1 MAFDNFTYYRM
12 MEESLK
18 EIKKLDKKPSLL
30 LHSCCAPCN
39 AYPLELLVEYFDL
52 TLMYNNSN
60 IYPFEEYSRRLD
72 ELKKY
77 VDFINNKYNVNIKMI
92 ETPYI
97 NEDFTKLLEPYKE
110 QKEGQDRCKLCYKI
124 RMNEAYKYASENNFD
139 YFTTVMTISRQKNSI
154 ILNNIGIELSKLY
167 PNTKYFISDFKKNK
181 GIDKGLEIAKEH
193 NMYRQDYCGCIYSYN
208 SKKNKIKKV

>member
-1 MAFDNFTYYRM
+1 MSFDNFTYYRM

-18 EIKKLDKKPSLL
+18 EIKKENKKPTLL

-60 IYPFEEYSRRLD
+60 IYPEKEYIRRLD

-77 VDFINNKYNVNIKMI
+77 VDFINNKYNVHIKLI
-92 ETPYI
+92 ETPYNNLEYNKI
-97 NEDFTKLLEPYKE
+97 LEPFKD
-110 QKEGQDRCKLCYKI
+110 QKEGMDRCKLCYKT

-154 ILNNIGIELSKLY
+154 VLNNIGIELSKLY

-193 NMYRQDYCGCIYSYN
+193 NMYRQDYCGCIYSYQN
-208 SKKNKIKKV
+208 KNK

>member
-1 MAFDNFTYYRM
+1 

-18 EIKKLDKKPSLL
+18 EIKKENKKPTLL

-60 IYPFEEYSRRLD
+60 IYPEKEYIRRLD

-77 VDFINNKYNVNIKMI
+77 VDFINNKYNVHIKLI
-92 ETPYI
+92 ETPYNNLEYNKI
-97 NEDFTKLLEPYKE
+97 LEPFKD
-110 QKEGQDRCKLCYKI
+110 QKEGMDRCKLCYKT

-154 ILNNIGIELSKLY
+154 VLNNIGIELSKLY

-193 NMYRQDYCGCIYSYN
+193 NMYRQDYCGCIYSYQN
-208 SKKNKIKKV
+208 KNK

>member
-18 EIKKLDKKPSLL
+18 ELDTKDKKPTLL

-39 AYPLELLVEYFDL
+39 AYPLELLVKYFDL

-60 IYPFEEYSRRLD
+60 IYPEDEYFRRLI

-77 VDFINNKYNVNIKMI
+77 VDFINDKYGVNIKII

-97 NEDFTKLLEPYKE
+97 NDEYNKILEPFKD
-110 QKEGQDRCKLCYKI
+110 QKEGLDRCKLCYKI
-124 RMNEAYKYASENNFD
+124 RMNEAYKYASEHNFE

-154 ILNNIGIELSKLY
+154 VLNNIGLELSKLY

-181 GIDKGLEIAKEH
+181 GIDKGLEIAKKH
-193 NMYRQDYCGCIYSYN
+193 NMYRQDYCGCIYSYQ
-208 SKKNKIKKV
+208 SKK

>member
-60 IYPFEEYSRRLD
+60 IYPFEEYSRRLN
-72 ELKKY
+72 EL
-77 VDFINNKYNVNIKMI
+77 
-92 ETPYI
+92 
-97 NEDFTKLLEPYKE
+97 
-110 QKEGQDRCKLCYKI
+110 
-124 RMNEAYKYASENNFD
+124 
-139 YFTTVMTISRQKNSI
+139 
-154 ILNNIGIELSKLY
+154 
-167 PNTKYFISDFKKNK
+167 
-181 GIDKGLEIAKEH
+181 
-193 NMYRQDYCGCIYSYN
+193 
-208 SKKNKIKKV
+208 

>member
-110 QKEGQDRCKLCYKI
+110 QKEGQDRCKLCYKV

-154 ILNNIGIELSKLY
+154 VLNNIGIELSKLY

-208 SKKNKIKKV
+208 SRKVK

>member
-1 MAFDNFTYYRM
+1 MSFDNFTYYRM

-18 EIKKLDKKPSLL
+18 EIKKESKKPTLL

-60 IYPFEEYSRRLD
+60 IYPEKASIRRLD

-77 VDFINNKYNVNIKMI
+77 VDFINNKYNVQIKLI
-92 ETPYI
+92 ETPYNNLEYNKI
-97 NEDFTKLLEPYKE
+97 LEPFKD
-110 QKEGQDRCKLCYKI
+110 QKEGMDRCKLCYKT

-154 ILNNIGIELSKLY
+154 VLNNIGIELSKLY

-193 NMYRQDYCGCIYSYN
+193 NMYRQDYCGCIYSYQN
-208 SKKNKIKKV
+208 KNK

>member
-1 MAFDNFTYYRM
+1 MSFDNFTYYRI

-18 EIKKLDKKPSLL
+18 EIKKESKKPTLL

-60 IYPFEEYSRRLD
+60 IYPEKEYIRRLD

-77 VDFINNKYNVNIKMI
+77 VDFINNKYNVQIKLI
-92 ETPYI
+92 ETPYNNLEYNKI
-97 NEDFTKLLEPYKE
+97 LEPFKD
-110 QKEGQDRCKLCYKI
+110 QKEGMDRCKLCYKT

-154 ILNNIGIELSKLY
+154 VLNNIGIELSKLY
-167 PNTKYFISDFKKNK
+167 PTTKYFISDFKKNK

-193 NMYRQDYCGCIYSYN
+193 NMYRQDYCGCIYSYQN
-208 SKKNKIKKV
+208 KNK

>member
-1 MAFDNFTYYRM
+1 MSFDNFTYYRM

-60 IYPFEEYSRRLD
+60 IYPFEEYSRRLN

-77 VDFINNKYNVNIKMI
+77 VEFINNKYNVNIKMI

-110 QKEGQDRCKLCYKI
+110 QKEGQDRCKLCYKV

-154 ILNNIGIELSKLY
+154 VLNNIGIELSKLY

-208 SKKNKIKKV
+208 SKNK

>member
-1 MAFDNFTYYRM
+1 MSFDNFTYYRM

-18 EIKKLDKKPSLL
+18 EIKKESKKPTLL

-60 IYPFEEYSRRLD
+60 IYPEKEYIRRLD

-77 VDFINNKYNVNIKMI
+77 VDFINNKYNVQIKLI
-92 ETPYI
+92 ETPYNNLEYNKI
-97 NEDFTKLLEPYKE
+97 LEPFKD
-110 QKEGQDRCKLCYKI
+110 QKEGMDRCKLCYKT

-154 ILNNIGIELSKLY
+154 VLNNIGIELSKLY
-167 PNTKYFISDFKKNK
+167 PTTKYFISDFKKNK

-193 NMYRQDYCGCIYSYN
+193 NMYRQDYCGCIYSYQN
-208 SKKNKIKKV
+208 KNK

>member
-1 MAFDNFTYYRM
+1 MSFDNFTYYRM
-12 MEESLK
+12 MEDKLK
-18 EIKKLDKKPSLL
+18 ELKNLNRKPTLL

-60 IYPFEEYSRRLD
+60 IYPFEEYNRRLE

-77 VDFINNKYNVNIKMI
+77 VNYINEKYNTNIKMI
-92 ETPYI
+92 ETPYN
-97 NEDFTKLLEPYKE
+97 NEEYNKILEPYKE
-110 QKEGQDRCKLCYKI
+110 QKEGLDRCKLCYKT
-124 RMNEAYKYASENNFD
+124 RMNEAYKYASINNFD

-154 ILNNIGIELSKLY
+154 VLNNIGIELEKIY

-208 SKKNKIKKV
+208 KRKCD